1 MALILLSQPSPPTLY
16 FSSPNNDA
24 ATKFSS
30 PDSESIGNEKS
41 PGIIFHEYV
50 DKLGET
56 TNNLIFGYLDNKK
69 GTKFTREQIRMAIVE
84 HVNSQK
90 NEGRELQHTARIQT
104 GKAAV
109 NYWIDMLVTNGSFNK
124 QHSKPVLFWRS

>member
-1 MALILLSQPSPPTLY
+1 MQKTLY
-16 FSSPNNDA
+16 KSGPSNAPQEIKMYSPGSVSSVD
-24 ATKFSS
+24 
-30 PDSESIGNEKS
+30 EKP
-41 PGIIFHEYV
+41 PGIISHDYV

-69 GTKFTREQIRMAIVE
+69 GTRFTREQIRMAVVE

-109 NYWIDMLVTNGSFNK
+109 NYWIDMLVANGSFNK
-124 QHSKPVLFWRS
+124 QHSKPVLFWRSW

>member
-1 MALILLSQPSPPTLY
+1 MHKVLYRSDPSNAPQVKT
-16 FSSPNNDA
+16 SISPV
-24 ATKFSS
+24 
-30 PDSESIGNEKS
+30 SESSGAEKS
-41 PGIIFHEYV
+41 PNIISHEYV

-84 HVNSQK
+84 HVNSQ
-90 NEGRELQHTARIQT
+90 NEEGREQQHIARIQT

-109 NYWIDMLVTNGSFNK
+109 NYWIDMLVTNGSFKK
-124 QHSKPVLFWRS
+124 QHSKPVLFWRSW